1 MGKVVSGFTM
11 SLDGFI
17 AEPNGDVGR
26 LFKWYYSGDTPFP
39 LPDTNMVFK
48 MSAASAELF
57 ASLFQTTG
65 AIVTGRGDFDVS
77 RAWGGKPPFNVPTFI
92 LTHHPP
98 QEWVKEDSPFTFV
111 TDGIESALEQAQK
124 AAGDKD
130 VVVGGA
136 NVVQQFIK
144 AGLLDELYIDLASML
159 LGKGVSLFG
168 KLGIEPLHLER
179 IQIIEGI
186 DVTHLRFRIVK

>member
-1 MGKVVSGFTM
+1 VGKVVSGFTM

-92 LTHHPP
+92 LTHNPP

-111 TDGIESALEQAQK
+111 TDGIESALEQARK
-124 AAGDKD
+124 VVGDKD
-130 VVVGGA
+130 IVVGGA
-136 NVVQQFIK
+136 KVVQQFIK

-159 LGKGVSLFG
+159 LGDGVSLFG
-168 KLGIEPLHLER
+168 QLGIDPIHLER
-179 IQIIEGI
+179 IQVIEGT